1 MTKRPVIGITY
12 SDSSLCD
19 NSMRI
24 RTYVSRKYYRA
35 IYASGGLPIL
45 LPAIDP
51 YLHASITGSNEAFPK
66 NYDHLVDQYLNMV
79 DGLVFPG
86 GEDVHPKYQNE
97 DPHVKLDLVNPFRDE
112 FELAMAKAA
121 YSNTYNGKKLPALA
135 ICRGIQVM
143 AIALGGI
150 IHQDI
155 SDICKIQH
163 SQQAPRWETSHKV
176 SIKKGTRLEKLL
188 NSDSIFTNSFH
199 HQAVKKLPDG
209 FIVSAQTSD
218 NIIEAI
224 EAQEQRFFVGVQW
237 HPEETFDT
245 DTSSKNLFKELIAA
259 AKN

>member
-12 SDSSLCD
+12 SDSSLRD

-24 RTYVSRKYYRA
+24 RTYVSRKYFRA

-51 YLHASITGSNEAFPK
+51 YFHATITDSNEIFPK
-66 NYDHLVDQYLNMV
+66 NYDQLVDQYLNMV

-121 YSNTYNGKKLPALA
+121 YSRTYNGKRLPALG

-143 AIALGGI
+143 AIALGGM

-155 SDICKIQH
+155 SDICKMQH
-163 SQQAPRWETSHKV
+163 SQQAPRWETSHKI
-176 SIKKGTRLEKLL
+176 SIKRETRLAKLL
-188 NSDSIFTNSFH
+188 STDSIFTNSFH
-199 HQAVKKLPDG
+199 HQAVKKLPKG
-209 FIVSAQTSD
+209 FMASAHTADS
-218 NIIEAI
+218 IIEAI

-237 HPEETFDT
+237 HPEETFAT
-245 DTSSKNLFKELIAA
+245 DTHSKNLFKELVAA
-259 AKN
+259 AQN